1 MGSAEVY
8 RIPGWRPE
16 VPDLSAPELTHML
29 KGLAPAWAL
38 KQRIRAMNARR
49 ETKELDMSVFPDLRI
64 QAVERSR
71 LGEVDFDNL
80 GFGDDFS
87 DHMFSLLFED
97 GRWQR
102 PEILPFGPLPLHP
115 SALSLHYGQAV
126 FEGLKAFRGKD
137 GLVRLFRPH
146 MNANRLVES
155 CRRLC
160 IPPIDPEVFHAA
172 IEHLIRLD
180 HAWIPR
186 VRGQSLYIRPIVF
199 GTESHLEVRP
209 AQTFRFVVMTA
220 PVRKYF
226 QDDVKAIELKAEEKY
241 TRAAA
246 GGMGYAKT
254 AGNYAA
260 SLYPGELGRSE
271 GYAQVLWLDG
281 AEHRYVEEVGAMNIF
296 FKFKDAVVTPP
307 LHGTILPGVTRDS
320 VIALLR
326 DQGMPVKERL
336 VDIDEVVN
344 GMRSGELEE
353 IFGAGTAAVICPV
366 GAIAYRGQRH
376 EMGGTGAGP
385 LTRELYDT
393 ITGIQLGEVKDK
405 FGWTRVVDVDAPVSV
420 VAAGD

>member
-1 MGSAEVY
+1 
-8 RIPGWRPE
+8 
-16 VPDLSAPELTHML
+16 
-29 KGLAPAWAL
+29 
-38 KQRIRAMNARR
+38 
-49 ETKELDMSVFPDLRI
+49 MSVFPDLRI
-64 QAVERSR
+64 QTVEKSR
-71 LGEVDFDNL
+71 LDQVDFDNL

-87 DHMFSLLFED
+87 DHMFSLVFED

-126 FEGLKAFRGKD
+126 FEGLKAFRGAD
-137 GLVRLFRPH
+137 EAVRIFRPD
-146 MNANRLVES
+146 MNAKRLVES
-155 CRRLC
+155 CQRLC
-160 IPPIDPEVFHAA
+160 IPPIDPEVFHGA

-186 VRGQSLYIRPIVF
+186 VRGQSLYIRPIIF

-241 TRAAA
+241 TRAAP

-260 SLYPGELGRSE
+260 SLYPGELGRNE

-296 FKFKDAVVTPP
+296 FKFKHSVVTPE
-307 LHGTILPGVTRDS
+307 LHGTILPGVTWDS
-320 VIALLR
+320 VITLLQ
-326 DQGMPVKERL
+326 DQGMPVEERL
-336 VDIDEVVN
+336 VDIDEVID
-344 GMRSGELEE
+344 GMQSGGLEE

-366 GAIAYRGQRH
+366 GAIAYKGKRH
-376 EMGGTGAGP
+376 EMRANGAGP
-385 LTRELYDT
+385 LTRKLYDT

-405 FGWTRVVDVDAPVSV
+405 FGWTRVVEVNAPASA
-420 VAAGD
+420 AAGD

>member
-1 MGSAEVY
+1 
-8 RIPGWRPE
+8 
-16 VPDLSAPELTHML
+16 
-29 KGLAPAWAL
+29 
-38 KQRIRAMNARR
+38 MNARR
-49 ETKELDMSVFPDLRI
+49 EPKERDMSVFPDLRI
-64 QAVERSR
+64 QTVEQSR
-71 LGEVDFDNL
+71 RDQVDFDNL

-87 DHMFSLLFED
+87 DHMFSLVFED
-97 GRWQR
+97 RRWQR

-126 FEGLKAFRGKD
+126 FEGLKAFRGND
-137 GLVRLFRPH
+137 QVVRIFRPD
-146 MNANRLVES
+146 MNAKRLLQS
-155 CRRLC
+155 CKRLC
-160 IPPIDPEVFHAA
+160 IPPIKPEIFLAA
-172 IEHLIRLD
+172 IEHLVRLD

-220 PVRKYF
+220 PTRKYF

-241 TRAAA
+241 TRAAP

-281 AEHRYVEEVGAMNIF
+281 TEHRYVEEVGAMNIF
-296 FKFKDAVVTPP
+296 FKFKEAVLTPP

-320 VIALLR
+320 VITLLK
-326 DQGMPVKERL
+326 DQGVPVEERL
-336 VDIDEVVN
+336 VDIDEVID

-366 GAIAYRGQRH
+366 GAIAYKGKRH
-376 EMGGTGAGP
+376 EMGTDGAGP
-385 LTRELYDT
+385 LTRKLYDT
-393 ITGIQLGEVKDK
+393 ITGIQLGEVEDK
-405 FGWTRVVDVDAPVSV
+405 FGWIRVVDVDAPVSA
-420 VAAGD
+420 AAGD

>member
-1 MGSAEVY
+1 
-8 RIPGWRPE
+8 
-16 VPDLSAPELTHML
+16 
-29 KGLAPAWAL
+29 
-38 KQRIRAMNARR
+38 
-49 ETKELDMSVFPDLRI
+49 MSIFPDLRI
-64 QAVERSR
+64 QTVEKSR
-71 LGEVDFDNL
+71 LGEVDFDDL
-80 GFGDDFS
+80 GFGDVFC
-87 DHMFSLLFED
+87 DHMFSMVFED

-126 FEGLKAFRGKD
+126 FEGLKAFCGGD
-137 GLVRLFRPH
+137 GVVRVFRPD
-146 MNANRLVES
+146 MNAKRLLES

-160 IPPIDPEVFHAA
+160 IPPIESAAFHAA

-209 AQTFRFVVMTA
+209 ARTFRFVVMTA

-241 TRAAA
+241 TRAAP

-296 FKFKDAVVTPP
+296 FKFRDTVVTPE

-320 VIALLR
+320 VITLLK
-326 DQGMPVKERL
+326 DQGMPVEERL
-336 VDIDEVVN
+336 VDIDEVID
-344 GMRSGELEE
+344 GMRSGALEE

-366 GAIAYRGQRH
+366 GAIAYKGRRH
-376 EMGGTGAGP
+376 EMRAVGAGP
-385 LTRELYDT
+385 LTRKLYDT
-393 ITGIQLGEVKDK
+393 ITGIQLGEVRDK
-405 FGWTRVVDVDAPVSV
+405 FGWTRSVDLDAPASAA
-420 VAAGD
+420 AAGE

>member
-1 MGSAEVY
+1 M
-8 RIPGWRPE
+8 P
-16 VPDLSAPELTHML
+16 
-29 KGLAPAWAL
+29 
-38 KQRIRAMNARR
+38 
-49 ETKELDMSVFPDLRI
+49 VFPDLRI
-64 QAVERSR
+64 QTVEKSR
-71 LGEVDFDNL
+71 LDQVDFDNL

-87 DHMFSLLFED
+87 DHMFSMVFED

-126 FEGLKAFRGKD
+126 FEGLKAFRGVD
-137 GLVRLFRPH
+137 ELVRIFRPD
-146 MNANRLVES
+146 MNAGRLVES

-160 IPPIDPEVFHAA
+160 IPSIEPEVFLAA
-172 IEHLIRLD
+172 IEQLIRLD

-186 VRGQSLYIRPIVF
+186 LRGQSLYIRPIVF

-209 AQTFRFVVMTA
+209 ARSFRFVVMTA

-226 QDDVKAIELKAEEKY
+226 QDDVKPIELKAEEKY
-241 TRAAA
+241 TRAAP

-260 SLYPGELGRSE
+260 SLYPGELGRNE

-320 VIALLR
+320 VITLLK
-326 DQGMPVKERL
+326 DEGMPVKERL
-336 VDIDEVVN
+336 VDIDEVID
-344 GMRSGELEE
+344 GMHSGQLEE
-353 IFGAGTAAVICPV
+353 IFGAGTAAVISPV
-366 GAIAYRGQRH
+366 GAIAYKGKRH
-376 EMGGTGAGP
+376 EMRANAAGP
-385 LTRELYDT
+385 LTRKLYDT

-405 FGWTRVVDVDAPVSV
+405 FGWTRVVDVKAPASAA
-420 VAAGD
+420 AAGD

>member
-1 MGSAEVY
+1 
-8 RIPGWRPE
+8 
-16 VPDLSAPELTHML
+16 ML
-29 KGLAPAWAL
+29 KGLAPAGAVR
-38 KQRIRAMNARR
+38 KHSRAMKTRR
-49 ETKELDMSVFPDLRI
+49 ESKERDMSVFPDLRI
-64 QAVERSR
+64 QTVEESR
-71 LGEVDFDNL
+71 LDQVDFDNL

-87 DHMFSLLFED
+87 DHMFSLVFED

-126 FEGLKAFRGKD
+126 FEGLKAFHGND
-137 GLVRLFRPH
+137 SVVRIFRPD
-146 MNANRLVES
+146 MNAKRLLDS
-155 CRRLC
+155 CKRLC
-160 IPPIDPEVFHAA
+160 IPPIEPEIFLSA

-209 AQTFRFVVMTA
+209 AKSFRFVVMTA

-226 QDDVKAIELKAEEKY
+226 QDDVKPIELKAEEKY
-241 TRAAA
+241 TRAAP

-260 SLYPGELGRSE
+260 SLYPGELGRNE

-320 VIALLR
+320 VITLLK
-326 DQGMPVKERL
+326 DQGVPVEERL
-336 VDIDEVVN
+336 VDIDEVID
-344 GMRSGELEE
+344 GMQSGELEE
-353 IFGAGTAAVICPV
+353 IFGAGTAAVISPV
-366 GAIAYRGQRH
+366 GAIAYKDKRH
-376 EMGGTGAGP
+376 EMRANGAGP
-385 LTRELYDT
+385 LTRKLYDT
-393 ITGIQLGEVKDK
+393 ITGIQLGEVEDK
-405 FGWTRVVDVDAPVSV
+405 FGWTRVVDVDAPVSAA
-420 VAAGD
+420 AAGD

>member
-1 MGSAEVY
+1 
-8 RIPGWRPE
+8 
-16 VPDLSAPELTHML
+16 
-29 KGLAPAWAL
+29 
-38 KQRIRAMNARR
+38 
-49 ETKELDMSVFPDLRI
+49 MSVFPDLRI
-64 QAVERSR
+64 QTVEQSR

-87 DHMFSLLFED
+87 DHMFSLVFEG

-126 FEGLKAFRGKD
+126 FEGLKAFRGRD
-137 GLVRLFRPH
+137 GVVRIFRPD
-146 MNANRLVES
+146 MNARRLVES
-155 CRRLC
+155 CKRLC
-160 IPPIDPEVFHAA
+160 IPAVEPEVFHAA

-186 VRGQSLYIRPIVF
+186 LRGQSLYIRPIVF

-226 QDDVKAIELKAEEKY
+226 QDDVKAVELKAEEKY
-241 TRAAA
+241 TRAAP

-260 SLYPGELGRSE
+260 SLYPGEQGRSE

-320 VIALLR
+320 VIKLLQ
-326 DQGMPVKERL
+326 DQDIPVEERL
-336 VDIDEVVN
+336 VDINEVID
-344 GMRSGELEE
+344 GMRTGELEE

-366 GAIAYRGQRH
+366 GAIAYKGQRH
-376 EMGGTGAGP
+376 EMKRNGAGS
-385 LTRELYDT
+385 LTRKLYDT
-393 ITGIQLGEVKDK
+393 ITGIQLGETEDK
-405 FGWTRVVDVDAPVSV
+405 FGWTRVVDVDAPLPAA
-420 VAAGD
+420 AAGD